1 MMKTLWSI
9 VHMILACVVGAF
21 GMCRTLWL
29 LLTDMIGDED
39 YDDQESSL
47 QETTWFNY
55 RTGETDPLKRYN
67 GLYDSNAPH
76 DEP

>member
-1 MMKTLWSI
+1 MMKTLRSI

-39 YDDQESSL
+39 YDEQENSL
-47 QETTWFNY
+47 HED
-55 RTGETDPLKRYN
+55 RK
-67 GLYDSNAPH
+67 SVV
-76 DEP
+76 